1 MLNSKGKPN
10 ITFEMGRQQQV
21 RPSVVSVGRH
31 ENNSDKR
38 LWCDLDC
45 CRRESFFQHAFLCQY
60 HAAVP
65 SVASGTGVHQCHRG
79 NPIGLLLLFQRCSVL
94 AAWGADRLADCRVP
108 GKYSHGL
115 AFRTVHVC
123 IAVGSLAPSSTS
135 IWADRLGLLVHA
147 DEGVRLR

>member
-94 AAWGADRLADCRVP
+94 AAWGL
-108 GKYSHGL
+108 
-115 AFRTVHVC
+115 
-123 IAVGSLAPSSTS
+123 IALFPANIHMALHSELYTYASP
-135 IWADRLGLLVHA
+135 LGLWLHLPLQFGLIGWA
-147 DEGVRLR
+147 YWYTRTKA